1 LFRKS
6 REFWLNLP
14 IRVKGGAIIAILGLC
29 LMMLVAWFTG
39 MATYVREAEEW
50 VVRTQEIR
58 EETEQLSGALLQ
70 AENGIRGYVI
80 TGSRQFLEAHARAA
94 DVVPKSLARVAL
106 LVRHN
111 ALQTRRLE
119 EIDALALIKLRI
131 LHQQET
137 LLVTGK
143 PGTPDWVELGSL
155 MLEGKAR
162 MEELRRRIDEF
173 LAEEDRLLARR
184 NEELERR
191 RGLSRAI
198 GWLSLAVGI
207 LGGMLAAWLFSSGI
221 TRRLKGL
228 EQNARHLARQ
238 IPLAPAFSERD
249 EMSSLDRE
257 LHTAARIIAER
268 EARLREI
275 VAELQRT
282 EEAVEKLHAQKD
294 LILNSAGEGIYGVD
308 TDGKATFINPAAA
321 SMMGWEP
328 CEIVGKSVH
337 ALTHHTRPDGSPYPV
352 EDSAIFAAL
361 HDGAVGRRD
370 DEYFWRKDGSSFPV
384 EYTSAPQRHNGKI
397 VAAVVICRDIT
408 ERKRAEEDFR
418 KAKQLAEEANRAKS
432 DFLACMSHEI
442 RTPLNAIIGIA
453 DLLRE
458 TELNNE
464 QQLFVQTFQE
474 AGVSLLTVI
483 NDILDLSKVE
493 SGHLMME
500 SIDFDL
506 HQTVDSVITFLA
518 PRAHRKGLNLALRCG
533 PKVSRSIRGD
543 PQRLRQVLVNLISN
557 AIKFTEK
564 GEVSLTITLDPEH
577 PGDPFFLRLAVQ
589 DTGPG
594 VPPEKLGAI
603 FDSFVQADTSTTR
616 VYGGTGL
623 GLAISRGLVQL
634 MGGRIWAESDGQ
646 SGSTFYFTARFEAVK
661 TVAQTEAIATAGPQ
675 NIRATAAS
683 YIADKRIEHSP
694 AEVPALP
701 KAQPVEKRKS
711 MRILIAEDSQTNLFL
726 IQSYLKSSAFDLD
739 VAPNGAVALEKF
751 QTGEYAVVLM
761 DIQMP
766 VMDGYTATR
775 KIREWERDQHKRPTP
790 VLALTAHALK
800 EEREKTLAAGCNAHL
815 TKPIRRATLLEAIEM
830 YTGTP
835 SDGAAQSKPAP
846 VEKIRVR
853 APEGIEDA
861 IPMYLD
867 LARNELG
874 NLADALRRE
883 DFAKVRFVGHDLKGT
898 GGGYGFPEISAIGK
912 CLEEAAKSGD
922 AAEIEKKIADL
933 ASYLDRV
940 EVVYS

>member
-1 LFRKS
+1 
-6 REFWLNLP
+6 
-14 IRVKGGAIIAILGLC
+14 
-29 LMMLVAWFTG
+29 MMLVAWFTG

-533 PKVSRSIRGD
+533 P
-543 PQRLRQVLVNLISN
+543 
-557 AIKFTEK
+557 
-564 GEVSLTITLDPEH
+564 
-577 PGDPFFLRLAVQ
+577 
-589 DTGPG
+589 
-594 VPPEKLGAI
+594 
-603 FDSFVQADTSTTR
+603 
-616 VYGGTGL
+616 
-623 GLAISRGLVQL
+623 
-634 MGGRIWAESDGQ
+634 
-646 SGSTFYFTARFEAVK
+646 
-661 TVAQTEAIATAGPQ
+661 
-675 NIRATAAS
+675 
-683 YIADKRIEHSP
+683 
-694 AEVPALP
+694 
-701 KAQPVEKRKS
+701 
-711 MRILIAEDSQTNLFL
+711 
-726 IQSYLKSSAFDLD
+726 
-739 VAPNGAVALEKF
+739 
-751 QTGEYAVVLM
+751 
-761 DIQMP
+761 
-766 VMDGYTATR
+766 
-775 KIREWERDQHKRPTP
+775 
-790 VLALTAHALK
+790 
-800 EEREKTLAAGCNAHL
+800 
-815 TKPIRRATLLEAIEM
+815 
-830 YTGTP
+830 
-835 SDGAAQSKPAP
+835 
-846 VEKIRVR
+846 
-853 APEGIEDA
+853 
-861 IPMYLD
+861 
-867 LARNELG
+867 
-874 NLADALRRE
+874 
-883 DFAKVRFVGHDLKGT
+883 
-898 GGGYGFPEISAIGK
+898 
-912 CLEEAAKSGD
+912 
-922 AAEIEKKIADL
+922 
-933 ASYLDRV
+933 
-940 EVVYS
+940 